1 MLSFWVA
8 VGRRPLVHEEGPEAA
23 HGDRGRHAPHDHRHG
38 PRHDGRHLVGE
49 HRDEE
54 RGEAPHRGPQPP
66 VVGPLAAAFQGTET
80 AEQEQE
86 IGVGDDH
93 EGHGRSVVPGAVDG
107 RGGAI
112 CQEGKSQGGK
122 PCVAILI
129 RGGGGARWSR
139 STGSDK
145 ADGEFELLRKPKPTF
160 IAQGVFRL
168 KASTSKRWL
177 VGNSYQLS
185 R

>member
-1 MLSFWVA
+1 MTDDTKHMLSFWVA
-8 VGRRPLVHEEGPEAA
+8 AGPVGRRLPAHEEGPETA
-23 HGDRGRHAPHDHRHG
+23 HGDRGRHAPHEHRHG

-49 HRDEE
+49 HRGEE
-54 RGEAPHRGPQPP
+54 RDEGPHRGPQPP

-80 AEQEQE
+80 AEQEPE

-93 EGHGRSVVPGAVDG
+93 EGHCRSVVPGAVDG
-107 RGGAI
+107 HGGAI

-129 RGGGGARWSR
+129 RGGGARWSR

-145 ADGEFELLRKPKPTF
+145 ADCEFELLRKPKPTF
-160 IAQGVFRL
+160 IA
-168 KASTSKRWL
+168 
-177 VGNSYQLS
+177 
-185 R
+185 